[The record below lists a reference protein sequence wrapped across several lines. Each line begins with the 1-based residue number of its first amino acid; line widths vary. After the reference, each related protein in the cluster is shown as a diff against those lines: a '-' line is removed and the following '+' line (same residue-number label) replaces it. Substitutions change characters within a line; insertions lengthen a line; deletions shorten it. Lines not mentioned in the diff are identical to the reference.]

1 MSIVHS
7 FLWTTVFHCMDVLHF
22 VTSPGDGQLE
32 CLHFGAIMNN
42 ATVHVHAQVFVRT
55 YKSFT
60 LESNVFVM
68 LLKFV

>member
-1 MSIVHS
+1 
-7 FLWTTVFHCMDVLHF
+7 MDVLHF
-22 VTSPGDGQLE
+22 VNSPGDGYLE
-32 CLHFGAIMNN
+32 CFHFRAIMNN
-42 ATVHVHAQVFVRT
+42 ATMHVHVQVFVWT

>member
-1 MSIVHS
+1 
-7 FLWTTVFHCMDVLHF
+7 MDVLHF

-32 CLHFGAIMNN
+32 CLHFGAVMNN

>member
-1 MSIVHS
+1 MDHN
-7 FLWTTVFHCMDVLHF
+7 FPLYDVLHF
-22 VTSPGDGQLE
+22 VNSLGDGYLE
-32 CLHFGAIMNN
+32 CLHFGTIMNN
-42 ATVHVHAQVFVRT
+42 ATMHVHVQGFEWT

>member
-7 FLWTTVFHCMDVLHF
+7 FLGTTIFHCMDVLHF
-22 VTSPGDGQLE
+22 VNSPGDGYLE
-32 CLHFGAIMNN
+32 YFHFRAIMNN
-42 ATVHVHAQVFVRT
+42 ATMHVHVQVFVWT
-55 YKSFT
+55 DKSFT